1 MVEQSHRIMD
11 RFQNKL
17 KILFKE
23 TQLIVKKK
31 TKRGNGDDFM
41 AAFAYGKYTNIAQ
54 ATKSH

>member
-1 MVEQSHRIMD
+1 MD

-23 TQLIVKKK
+23 TQLIVKKP
-31 TKRGNGDDFM
+31 TRGNGDDFM
-41 AAFAYGKYTNIAQ
+41 AVFAYGKYINIVQ

>member
-1 MVEQSHRIMD
+1 MD

-41 AAFAYGKYTNIAQ
+41 AAFAYGKYINIVQ